1 MSVAVKYFLIY
12 LCESA
17 WPTMSDVFPGKVDLD
32 ETKKETEGDRQS
44 NKINLFLPQV
54 AVSKKVVSLH

>member
-32 ETKKETEGDRQS
+32 ETKKG
-44 NKINLFLPQV
+44 N
-54 AVSKKVVSLH
+54 

>member
-32 ETKKETEGDRQS
+32 ETKKRKLKETGRAT
-44 NKINLFLPQV
+44 K
-54 AVSKKVVSLH
+54 